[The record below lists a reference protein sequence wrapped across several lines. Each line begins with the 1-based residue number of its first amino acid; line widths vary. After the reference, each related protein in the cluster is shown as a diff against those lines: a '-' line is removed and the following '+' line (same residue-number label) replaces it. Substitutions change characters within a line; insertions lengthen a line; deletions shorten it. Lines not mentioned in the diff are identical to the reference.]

1 MISYKI
7 TLDVENSIHINWIH
21 ILQIVLNFAEH
32 IFHMDIAY
40 GLTHLCLCSGKT
52 LLKISKI

>member
-1 MISYKI
+1 MASYKI

-21 ILQIVLNFAEH
+21 ILQIVLNFAKH
-32 IFHMDIAY
+32 ILHMDIAY
-40 GLTHLCLCSGKT
+40 YLTHLCLYSEKT